1 MNAFSRGVLL
11 ATGGKSLPTSVLLEL
26 SNNMPEVYKGIAAV
40 HCAKEVN
47 FEDRDVLFQLWQNLD
62 VKIKVLVVNHWRKQR
77 TITLTSALIHWLTN

>member
-11 ATGGKSLPTSVLLEL
+11 ATRSEPLPISVLLEL

-47 FEDRDVLFQLWQNLD
+47 FEDIDVLLQIWQNLD
-62 VKIKVLVVNHWRKQR
+62 VKIKVLVANHWREQR
-77 TITLTSALIHWLTN
+77 TITLTSALIHWLTF